1 MAVDVDRAAGGGPH
15 EKRPACLPTKQ
26 RNALSKLFERPD
38 FTPEEVHA
46 LGHARLLKVS
56 GLGPRGLDIIAG
68 WLAAHDLQLTSQ
80 QEASRLERQA
90 RRVDQAIRFLQR
102 CGYEIRPPTSLARD

>member
-26 RNALSKLFERPD
+26 RNALSKLCERPD

-56 GLGPRGLDIIAG
+56 GLGPRGLDIIAD
-68 WLAAHDLQLTSQ
+68 WLAAHGLLLTRP
-80 QEASRLERQA
+80 QEASRRGRQA

-102 CGYEIRPPTSLARD
+102 CGYEIRPPASLTGD

>member
-1 MAVDVDRAAGGGPH
+1 MAVDVDLAVGRGPH
-15 EKRPACLPTKQ
+15 EKRPVCLPTKQ

-68 WLAAHDLQLTSQ
+68 WLAAHGLLLTSQ
-80 QEASRLERQA
+80 QEASRLGRQA

-102 CGYEIRPPTSLARD
+102 CGYEIRPPASLTGD